1 MSPVSPARRPR
12 VARVSRVSRVAYN
25 KRVWDRGPWD
35 QLAITAAAP
44 IYRGYLSDFD
54 VRWYTISA
62 SVDDRTPE
70 ERGLEVRPRA
80 RPGSVPK

>member
-12 VARVSRVSRVAYN
+12 LSCLPRRLQQART
-25 KRVWDRGPWD
+25 WDRGSWD